1 MAGPGAADRS
11 KKPIEY
17 DSDEEFFDALDDGIT
32 ALSLSSEKIAAAA
45 AAAAATAATAAAAT
59 AAAATA
65 AAATAAAAAA
75 AKPASAAATPAP
87 AAAPAEPAPLPPGEA
102 TAEKRIVRRARLPS
116 DKSCVPG

>member
-65 AAATAAAAAA
+65 AAAAAA